1 MVLRI
6 YIYIYLFIIFP
17 ACVAIASNSSNE
29 SAGREIFISICSSC
43 HGING
48 KASINH
54 APSFYYGERLDKDIL
69 ILVRSVREGLGRM
82 PPQEENLKDSQIQDA
97 ISYAKTLQKYFEKN
111 DGYEERKYE
120 DEDENRILDDQGELT
135 STSGRQYDEVFNEE
149 NSNGQGIFFNFDGS
163 IWTVDPEVNN

>member
-1 MVLRI
+1 MRI
-6 YIYIYLFIIFP
+6 YISFLFFIIFP
-17 ACVAIASNSSNE
+17 ACAAIASNSSNE
-29 SAGREIFISICSSC
+29 PAGREIFISICSSC

-48 KASINH
+48 KASINY
-54 APSFYYGERLDKDIL
+54 APSFYYGERLEKDIL

>member
-1 MVLRI
+1 M
-6 YIYIYLFIIFP
+6 
-17 ACVAIASNSSNE
+17 AIASNSSNE

-48 KASINH
+48 KASINY
-54 APSFYYGERLDKDIL
+54 APSFYYGERLEKDIL
-69 ILVRSVREGLGRM
+69 ILVRSVKEGLGRM
-82 PPQEENLKDSQIQDA
+82 PPQEEYLKDSQIQDA

-163 IWTVDPEVNN
+163 IWIAELEVNN